1 MSTKEQLIHLVT
13 EWMDCDNSIKN
24 TQKALKDV
32 RERKKALTQKLVGVM
47 KDNEI
52 ECFDINDG
60 KLIYS
65 KSKTKQAVS
74 KKVLLDALNKYF
86 CDKPETANE
95 IVEHILDSRT
105 EKITET
111 IKRK

>member
-1 MSTKEQLIHLVT
+1 MATKEQLVHLVT
-13 EWMDCDNSIKN
+13 EWMDSDNSIKN
-24 TQKALKDV
+24 MQKALKEV
-32 RERKKALTQKLVGVM
+32 RDRKRMLTEKLVHVM

-60 KLIYS
+60 KLVYS

-95 IVEHILDSRT
+95 IVDHILDSRT

>member
-1 MSTKEQLIHLVT
+1 MSTKEELVHLVS
-13 EWMDCDNSIKN
+13 EWMDSDNAIKN
-24 TQKALKDV
+24 MQKSVKDL
-32 RERKKALTQKLVGVM
+32 RERKKMLTNKLVSVM

-52 ECFDINDG
+52 DCFDINDG
-60 KLIYS
+60 KLVYS

-95 IVEHILDSRT
+95 IVDHILDSRT

>member
-1 MSTKEQLIHLVT
+1 MSTKEQLVGLVT
-13 EWMDCDNSIKN
+13 EWMDSDNQIKSMQKSIK
-24 TQKALKDV
+24 AV
-32 RERKKALTQKLVGVM
+32 RDRKKVLTGQLVTVM

-52 ECFDINDG
+52 DCFDINDG

-65 KSKTKQAVS
+65 KSKSKQAVS
-74 KKVLLDALNKYF
+74 KKVLLDALHKYF
-86 CDKPETANE
+86 SDKPETADE
-95 IVEHILDSRT
+95 LVEHILDSRG

>member
-1 MSTKEQLIHLVT
+1 MATKDQVVDLIKGWLKNDKELKLLQNEVKMRRIKKKEISTQLVNI
-13 EWMDCDNSIKN
+13 
-24 TQKALKDV
+24 
-32 RERKKALTQKLVGVM
+32 M

-52 ECFDINDG
+52 DCFDINDG
-60 KLIYS
+60 KLVYS

-74 KKVLLDALNKYF
+74 KKVLLEALNKYF
-86 CDKPETANE
+86 SDKPETANE
-95 IVEHILDSRT
+95 IVDHILDSRT

>member
-1 MSTKEQLIHLVT
+1 MSTKEQLVHLVT
-13 EWMDCDNSIKN
+13 EWMDSDNSIRN
-24 TQKALKDV
+24 MQKALKEV
-32 RERKKALTQKLVGVM
+32 RERKKVLTNKLVDVM

-52 ECFDINDG
+52 DCFDINDG
-60 KLIYS
+60 KLVYS

>member
-1 MSTKEQLIHLVT
+1 MATKEQLVHLVT
-13 EWMDCDNSIKN
+13 EWMESDNSIKN
-24 TQKALKDV
+24 MQKTLKDI
-32 RERKKALTQKLVGVM
+32 RDRKRMLTEQLVNVM

-60 KLIYS
+60 KLVYS

-95 IVEHILDSRT
+95 LVDHILDSRT

>member
-1 MSTKEQLIHLVT
+1 MATKEQLVHLVT
-13 EWMDCDNSIKN
+13 EWMDSDNSIKN
-24 TQKALKDV
+24 MQKALKEV
-32 RERKKALTQKLVGVM
+32 RDRKRMLTEKLVNVM

-60 KLIYS
+60 KLVYS

-95 IVEHILDSRT
+95 LVDHILDSRT

>member
-1 MSTKEQLIHLVT
+1 MSTKEQLVHLVT
-13 EWMDCDNSIKN
+13 EWMDSDNSIKN
-24 TQKALKDV
+24 MQKAIKEV
-32 RERKKALTQKLVGVM
+32 RERKKLLTNQLVTVM

-52 ECFDINDG
+52 DCFDINDG
-60 KLIYS
+60 KLVYS

-74 KKVLLDALNKYF
+74 KKVLLEALNKYF
-86 CDKPETANE
+86 SDKPETANE
-95 IVEHILDSRT
+95 IVDHILDSRT

>member
-1 MSTKEQLIHLVT
+1 ML
-13 EWMDCDNSIKN
+13 NN
-24 TQKALKDV
+24 
-32 RERKKALTQKLVGVM
+32 KLLSVM

-52 ECFDINDG
+52 DCFDINDG
-60 KLIYS
+60 KLVYS

-86 CDKPETANE
+86 CDKPETASE